1 MVKWSLQK
9 GYVALPKS
17 VKKERIVANAAVD
30 AFVIE
35 DADVQ
40 AMDALDE
47 HLVTGT
53 PCGSH
58 CGGGGGGADDVE
70 WIDWDPTNC
79 E

>member
-1 MVKWSLQK
+1 M
-9 GYVALPKS
+9 ALPKS

-53 PCGSH
+53 PCGSR
-58 CGGGGGGADDVE
+58 CGDDHDDNAE